1 MKEFKSKLDN
11 SKQSFLFYEGE
22 IFNLLTFCAVC
33 VYLVII
39 IDVVYSNI
47 MISFCTS
54 FTIFDFF
61 KNLFENITVNI
72 IELLDSKRYC
82 SITFFTGFVALI
94 KFYKMPSIRKKDLIK
109 AKKLPYI
116 FWSVSCCLFAILIFT
131 KFFIYSICPI
141 ISNLS
146 TLFDII
152 EHIYNI
158 IILILGIKYSILG
171 SQKWNNLYQE
181 FYIYNH
187 HSYYHFYKFTQF
199 YNFYYL
205 IQFIPDKLYI
215 PFLLTY
221 KRNERPPPKR
231 WSFTVLKYRPHLIVK
246 CYTLFFFL

>member
-1 MKEFKSKLDN
+1 MKKFKSKLDN

-22 IFNLLTFCAVC
+22 IFNVLSFSAVC
-33 VYLVII
+33 IYCLIT

-47 MISFCTS
+47 IISGCTVL
-54 FTIFDFF
+54 TVMDFF
-61 KNLFENITVNI
+61 KNLFENVTVNI
-72 IELLDSKRYC
+72 IELLHSQKYC
-82 SITFFTGFVALI
+82 SITFFTGLVALI
-94 KFYKMPSIRKKDLIK
+94 KLYKMPSACKKDLMK

-116 FWSVSCCLFAILIFT
+116 LWSISCCLFAIFIYT
-131 KFFIYSICPI
+131 KFFRPSVCPT

-146 TLFDII
+146 TLLDVI

-187 HSYYHFYKFTQF
+187 PLYCYF
-199 YNFYYL
+199 YNFVQIYKFYYFT
-205 IQFIPDKLYI
+205 QFIPDKLYI

-221 KRNERPPPKR
+221 KRSERPPPKR
-231 WSFTVLKYRPHLIVK
+231 WFFVFIIYRKY
-246 CYTLFFFL
+246 